1 MAEPAT
7 PEVKSTSL
15 VCEECARVWVTAAER
30 WRLYLTDDNPRQA
43 VPYCPRCA
51 AEQFG

>member
-7 PEVKSTSL
+7 PEVKLASL
-15 VCEECARVWVTAAER
+15 ACEECSRVWITVDER
-30 WRLYLTDDNPRQA
+30 WRLYLTDDNPPQT

-51 AEQFG
+51 AEEFG